1 MNLITQQELPLD
13 KNSQLL
19 AWEES
24 GIIAIDKAAGV
35 LSHPN
40 PNGKRNARNLLL
52 ADYISEEECYEWLG
66 PKGQTHR
73 FYLCHRLDS
82 PTSGIIIGSCD
93 SETANLIKEKFANRE
108 VRKTYHAV
116 TCFNPKAKEGHW
128 VDRLI
133 EKRVD
138 GKLRVERG
146 NGSTC
151 KANVRFLQK
160 KKGENHLQLIELR
173 PSTGRTHQLRVQ
185 CMLRKMP
192 IVGDKTYG
200 DFSLNRKVKKESKLD
215 RLCLHASNIEFSIR
229 KKGQEINFTCESP
242 LPRLIGKVLS

>member
-52 ADYISEEECYEWLG
+52 ADYISEEECYVWLD
-66 PKGQTHR
+66 PKGQTNR